1 MYFLLFQIEGFVCTS
16 FYSFDYYFEQS
27 TVKPRNSGRQNSR
40 KPRNSGQILAPN
52 PLFSKKPSK

>member
-1 MYFLLFQIEGFVCTS
+1 MYVNQDFNPAENLS
-16 FYSFDYYFEQS
+16 Y
-27 TVKPRNSGRQNSR
+27 TVKPRNSGRQNSG